1 MSTNLAFKEPP
12 NTLVYLGDYDC
23 LVANYTSE
31 KVRVDKNR
39 KELRYKC
46 TWTLSRF
53 QEGQIL
59 FLGSMTTDV
68 EAEDDVDCEI
78 RIESIANIAARIIEA
93 GYFDAPGN
101 DVIEEHNGREII
113 AAVHARF
120 MSQFLHSEKLE
131 DAVLAVR
138 AFLKKMNVKNT
149 KKILSDV
156 FDAKIVE
163 DIKNKEL
170 K

>member
-1 MSTNLAFKEPP
+1 M
-12 NTLVYLGDYDC
+12 
-23 LVANYTSE
+23 VATYTSE
-31 KVRVDKNR
+31 KVKVDKKT

-46 TWTLSRF
+46 TWTLSRYK
-53 QEGQIL
+53 EGEML
-59 FLGSMTTDV
+59 FLGSMTTDI
-68 EAEDDVDCEI
+68 EAEDDVECEE
-78 RIESIANIAARIIEA
+78 RIDYIADVAARIIEA
-93 GYFDAPGN
+93 GRFEAPGN

-120 MSQFLHSEKLE
+120 MSQFLHSQELE
-131 DAVLAVR
+131 PAILAMR
-138 AFLKKMNVKNT
+138 AFLKEMNVKNT

>member
-23 LVANYTSE
+23 LVANYKSE
-31 KVRVDKNR
+31 KVRIDKNN
-39 KELRYKC
+39 KEIRYSC
-46 TWTLSRF
+46 TWTLSRYS
-53 QEGQIL
+53 EGEML
-59 FLGSMTTDV
+59 FLGAMTTDV
-68 EAEDDVDCEI
+68 EATDDVDCEV

-93 GYFDAPGN
+93 AYLEVPDN
-101 DVIEEHNGREII
+101 DVIEEHDGREII

-120 MSQFLHSEKLE
+120 MSQFLHSQELE
-131 DAVLAVR
+131 PAILAMR
-138 AFLKKMNVKNT
+138 SFLKKMKVKNT
-149 KKILSDV
+149 KKILSDI

-163 DIKNKEL
+163 DIKNKDL